1 MILKTIEIQG
11 FKSFAD
17 KTVLQFGKGVTAV
30 VGPNG
35 SGKSNISDA
44 VRWVLGE
51 QSTKNLRGQSMED
64 VIFGGTVTRRPQGFA
79 EVTLTIDNSDRSL
92 NFDSDTVAVTRRY
105 YRSHESEYLINKAI
119 VRLKDV
125 NELFMDTGV
134 GRDGYSMIGQGKIDS
149 IVSSR
154 SDERREMF
162 EEAAGISK
170 YRYRKTE
177 AQRKLSQA
185 DDNLVRLNDIADELK
200 NRVGPLKSQSEKA
213 AKFLELSEQKKELD
227 IGIWLYNL
235 DRHNELLREQEHK
248 IMLAKNQYAELENQL
263 SSMAEN
269 IEKSSADSTKI
280 TENIEQIRLKRSSL
294 EESITRINGEI
305 ALLKNSAEHNR
316 ESAENMT
323 AEIADIENSG
333 AAAEEEIKK
342 YQESAELKNAAA
354 ARIDDEIKGLETSFN
369 ELLLSSENIS
379 NEIENLMKKLSEI
392 SAALSEN
399 EVATVTARS
408 SAAEIEQRR
417 KNITSALTAGEN
429 ERSRLEKEMEE
440 LDKALKSADE
450 IISDCKNSLDGY
462 KKLHGIKAAA
472 LEEKKTAAETARLDT
487 EAKRRRIAI
496 LSDLQKNMDGFNHSV
511 KAVIKDAEKGIL
523 RGVIG
528 TVNTVI
534 TVKKEHIGAIEVAL
548 GNALQDI
555 VVETEEDAK
564 RAINY
569 LKKGSRGRATFLPV
583 SSIIG
588 KTLDEYDIKEAY
600 GYIAPACDL
609 VECDKKYREIIKSL
623 LGRIAVTEDLDSA
636 VAMAKKNKYKFKVV
650 TLDGQVV
657 NAGGS
662 LTGGSLIKNAG
673 ILGREG
679 EIKRLTDELSK
690 DEKKYNELTSA
701 LEAAKSDLAKLDAA
715 ITAANAELANSQEDK
730 IRVLGEIKRVGE
742 QQKFNE
748 KSLSELKNEDAALG
762 TRLSDLQ
769 QKMSDNGGVAQK
781 LLSDKSSVQTEI
793 EKMTAGRDDI
803 TAKREELNKKVT
815 ELRLQS
821 VTAKKDAEAI
831 ALTVKNIRAAADG
844 RAERIESLKSAIAEL
859 ETKNTELDAVIAAK
873 NGDIELNRRNAELL
887 EHDVEEMQK
896 HREELEANARKLRDG
911 EREKVLDREK
921 LSKEVARLEE
931 RRENMLRDYDEIIK
945 KLFDEYELTR
955 AEAEKTGIKI
965 DGISEARRS
974 LAEIKGKIKA
984 LGTVNVAAIEEYKEV
999 SERYGFMKDQID
1011 DIEKSRR
1018 ELSKLINGLTE
1029 QMKQKFADGF
1039 AKISAD
1045 FSKTFSELFG
1055 GGKGELALTDPE
1067 NILESGIEINV
1078 KLPGK
1083 NVPSID
1089 ALSGGEKALIAI
1101 AIYFSIMRV
1110 SPPPFCFLDEVDTA
1124 LDDINVERFADYM
1137 HRSEFG
1143 TQFICVTHRR
1153 GTMEA
1158 ADMLYGVTM
1167 QEKGV
1172 TKLLQLNVEE
1182 LVRTLNLSNN

>member
-105 YRSHESEYLINKAI
+105 YRSHESEYLINKAV

-280 TENIEQIRLKRSSL
+280 TENIEQIRLKHASL
-294 EESITRINGEI
+294 EESITRIKGEI

-333 AAAEEEIKK
+333 AAAEGEIKK
-342 YQESAELKNAAA
+342 YQESAEMKNAAA

-369 ELLLSSENIS
+369 ELLLSSEDIS
-379 NEIENLMKKLSEI
+379 NEIENRMKKLSEI

-417 KNITSALTAGEN
+417 KNITSAASAGEN
-429 ERSRLEKEMEE
+429 ERSRLEKEMAE

-462 KKLHGIKAAA
+462 KKLRDIKAAA

-511 KAVIKDAEKGIL
+511 KAVIKDAEKGLL

-588 KTLDEYDIKEAY
+588 KTLDEYDIKETY

-662 LTGGSLIKNAG
+662 LTGGSLVKNAG

-701 LEAAKSDLAKLDAA
+701 LEFAKSDLAKLDAA

-748 KSLSELKNEDAALG
+748 KSLSELENEDAALG
-762 TRLSDLQ
+762 TRLSALQ
-769 QKMSDNGGVAQK
+769 QKISDNSGVAQK
-781 LLSDKSSVQTEI
+781 LLSDKNSVQTEI

-821 VTAKKDAEAI
+821 VAAKKDAEAI

-859 ETKNTELDAVIAAK
+859 ETKNTELDAAIAAK
-873 NGDIELNRRNAELL
+873 NGDIDLNRQNAELL
-887 EHDVEEMQK
+887 ERDVEEMQK
-896 HREELEANARKLRDG
+896 HREELEVNARKLRDG
-911 EREKVLDREK
+911 EREKALDREK

-1055 GGKGELALTDPE
+1055 GGKGELTLTDPE
-1067 NILESGIEINV
+1067 NILESGIDINV

>member
-200 NRVGPLKSQSEKA
+200 SRVGPLKSQSEKA
-213 AKFLELSEQKKELD
+213 AKFLELSKQKKELD

-280 TENIEQIRLKRSSL
+280 TENIEQIRLKHASL
-294 EESITRINGEI
+294 EESITRIKGEI
-305 ALLKNSAEHNR
+305 ALLRNSAEHNR

-342 YQESAELKNAAA
+342 YQESAEMKNAAA

-369 ELLLSSENIS
+369 ELLLSSEDIS
-379 NEIENLMKKLSEI
+379 NEIENRMKKLSEI

-417 KNITSALTAGEN
+417 KNITSAASAGEN
-429 ERSRLEKEMEE
+429 ERSRLEKEMAE

-462 KKLHGIKAAA
+462 KKLRDIKAAA
-472 LEEKKTAAETARLDT
+472 LEEKKNAAETARLDT

-496 LSDLQKNMDGFNHSV
+496 LFDLQKNMDGFNHSV
-511 KAVIKDAEKGIL
+511 KVVIKDAEKGLL

-588 KTLDEYDIKEAY
+588 KTLDEYDIKETY

-609 VECDKKYREIIKSL
+609 VECNKKYREIIKSL
-623 LGRIAVTEDLDSA
+623 LGKIAVTEDLDSA

-662 LTGGSLIKNAG
+662 LTGGSLVKNAG

-748 KSLSELKNEDAALG
+748 KSLSELENEDAALDN
-762 TRLSDLQ
+762 RLSALQ
-769 QKMSDNGGVAQK
+769 QKISDNSGVAQK
-781 LLSDKSSVQTEI
+781 LLSDKNSVQTEI

-821 VTAKKDAEAI
+821 VAAKKDAEAI
-831 ALTVKNIRAAADG
+831 VLTVKNIRAAADG

-859 ETKNTELDAVIAAK
+859 ETQNTELDSAIAAK
-873 NGDIELNRRNAELL
+873 NGDIDRNRQNAELL
-887 EHDVEEMQK
+887 ERDVEEMQK
-896 HREELEANARKLRDG
+896 HREELEVNARKLRDG
-911 EREKVLDREK
+911 EREKALDREK

-1055 GGKGELALTDPE
+1055 GGKGELSLTDPE

>member
-105 YRSHESEYLINKAI
+105 YRSHESEYLINKAV

-185 DDNLVRLNDIADELK
+185 DDNLLRLNDIADELK

-213 AKFLELSEQKKELD
+213 ARFLELSEQKKELD

-263 SSMAEN
+263 GTMAED
-269 IEKSSADSTKI
+269 IEKSSADSAKI
-280 TENIEQIRLKRSSL
+280 TENIEQFRAKRAAV
-294 EESITRINGEI
+294 EENITRIKGEI
-305 ALLKNSAEHNR
+305 ALLQSSAAHNR
-316 ESAENMT
+316 ESAQNMT
-323 AEIADIENSG
+323 AEIANIENSG

-342 YQESAELKNAAA
+342 YEEAKELKEKEA
-354 ARIDDEIKGLETSFN
+354 ARLDTEIANLETDFN
-369 ELLLSSENIS
+369 ALLLNSEDIS
-379 NEIENLMKKLSEI
+379 NDIETGMKKLSEI
-392 SAALSEN
+392 SEALSEN
-399 EVATVTARS
+399 EVGTVTARS
-408 SAAEIEQRR
+408 SAAEIAVRR
-417 KNITSALTAGEN
+417 KNIAATAETIEN
-429 ERSRLEKEMEE
+429 ERDRLSKEMAE
-440 LDKALKSADE
+440 LDEALKAADE
-450 IISDCKNSLDGY
+450 VIDDCKNSLDGY
-462 KKLHGIKAAA
+462 KKLRDIKANA
-472 LEEKKTAAETARLDT
+472 LEEKKTKAETARLDT

-511 KAVIKDAEKGIL
+511 KSVIKDAGKGLL

-534 TVKKEHIGAIEVAL
+534 SVKKEHTGAIEVAL

-588 KTLDEYDIKEAY
+588 KTLDEYDIKETY

-609 VECDKKYREIIKSL
+609 VECDKKYREIVKSL

-662 LTGGSLIKNAG
+662 LTGGSLVKNAG

-679 EIKRLTDELSK
+679 EIKRLTEELSE
-690 DEKKYNELTSA
+690 DEKRYNEFISA
-701 LEAAKSDLAKLDAA
+701 LDSSKSELAKLDAE
-715 ITAANAELANSQEDK
+715 ITAANAELTNTQEDK
-730 IRVLGEIKRVGE
+730 IRVLGEIKRVDE
-742 QQKFNE
+742 QQKLNE
-748 KSLSELKNEDAALG
+748 KTSLELKKEDSALCDRLTVLDKTVSENAAA
-762 TRLSDLQ
+762 
-769 QKMSDNGGVAQK
+769 AQK
-781 LLSDKSSVQTEI
+781 LNAEKETVRADI
-793 EKMTAGRDDI
+793 EKMTAGRDGI
-803 TAKREELNKKVT
+803 IARREELNKKVT

-821 VTAKKDAEAI
+821 VSAKKDAEAI
-831 ALTVKNIRAAADG
+831 AVTVRNIRAAADG
-844 RAERIESLKSAIAEL
+844 RAERTAALKRAVAEL
-859 ETKNTELDAVIAAK
+859 GVKNEELAAEITAK
-873 NGDIELNRRNAELL
+873 NEGIALSRQNAESL
-887 EHDVEEMQK
+887 EHDVEAMQK
-896 HREELEANARKLRDG
+896 RREELEINARKLRDG
-911 EREKVLDREK
+911 ERERSLDREK

-931 RRENMLRDYDEIIK
+931 RRENMLREYDEIIK

-965 DGISEARRS
+965 EGISEARRS

-999 SERYGFMKDQID
+999 SERYGFMKEQID

-1029 QMKQKFADGF
+1029 QMKQKFAEGF
-1039 AKISAD
+1039 AKISAN

-1055 GGKGELALTDPE
+1055 GGKGELTLTDPE
-1067 NILESGIEINV
+1067 NILESGIDINV